1 MKNIDREQLSPMMQQ
16 YMNTKDEYKDCLLF
30 YRLGDFY
37 EMFFDDAVTA
47 SRELEL
53 VLTGR
58 DCGLDERAP
67 MCGVPHH
74 SAAMYISRLI
84 EKGYKVA
91 ICEQLED
98 PKAAKGIVKR
108 DVIRVVTPGTVTEPE
123 FLDEK
128 KNNYLAVIYA
138 DISGFGAVFA
148 DISTGEVFV
157 TQMLDSVWDE
167 IMRYEPKEIILNA
180 FASDKIETQLSGRI
194 RTTPQTLN
202 DKFFE
207 FENPEEMILM
217 QFGKTDISQLG
228 LSGKREAQTALCAVL
243 RYYEVTQ
250 KSSNRSLHTVKYYEH
265 DEFVDMD
272 SNTRRNLEITET
284 MRDRSKKGSIL
295 GVIDNTST
303 SMGAR
308 LLKQWLEKPLIN
320 ADTINRRLYA
330 VRELTDN
337 LMLRDEFC
345 EELKGIYDMAR
356 IHSRIS
362 MGSVGPRELLSMKQ
376 SIKKLPGLKY
386 CLSQVKSPML
396 KELYEKLD
404 ILMDLGDYLDRAINE
419 KAPVLLRDGDVIKEG
434 FNEQLDVLRLSAND
448 TAAQIARVE
457 TAERERTGI
466 KSLKVGF
473 NKVFGY
479 YIEIRKSNTEEIPE
493 NYIRKQTLANCER
506 YITPELKEMENIILG
521 AGERIASLEAEIY
534 RRVVAHMQEASD
546 RILRVCEII
555 SVTDVL
561 CSMAVTAY
569 KNNYVMPQVNSAGV
583 TDIRDGRHPV
593 VESLQRKTL
602 FVPNDALLDGDD
614 NRMIIITG
622 PNMAGK
628 STYMRQV
635 AIITLLAQIG
645 SFVPASSAKI
655 GIVDKI
661 FTRVGASDDIASGQS
676 TFMVEMTEVSHI
688 LSNATSKSLVILDEI
703 GRGTSTYD
711 GLSIAWAVVEYMQN
725 KKTCGARTLFAT
737 HYHELTALENDLEG
751 VKNYNIA
758 VKKKGDEITFLRK
771 IIRGGADDSYGIEVA
786 ALAGVPQAVIKRA
799 KELLKSIEND
809 DFKISVKSDKKEEEP
824 KNQIDFT
831 DSLCRS
837 LVGELSH
844 TDATTL
850 TPIEAMNKLYE
861 ICNRAKEIM

>member
-1 MKNIDREQLSPMMQQ
+1 MKNFNREQLSPMMQQ
-16 YMNTKDEYKDCLLF
+16 YMKTKDEYKDCLLF

-37 EMFFDDAVTA
+37 EMFFDDAVTV

-58 DCGLDERAP
+58 ECGLDERAP

-98 PKAAKGIVKR
+98 PRTAKGIVKR
-108 DVIRVVTPGTVTEPE
+108 DVIRVVTPGTVTDLE

-128 KNNYLAVIYA
+128 KNNYLCIIYG
-138 DISGFGAVFA
+138 DISGYGAAFA

-157 TQMLDSVWDE
+157 TQLIDSVQDE
-167 IMRYEPKEIILNA
+167 IIRYEPKEIIQNE
-180 FASDKIETQLSGRI
+180 FAEERMGSDIYARLKVTPETL
-194 RTTPQTLN
+194 T
-202 DKFFE
+202 DEFFE
-207 FENPEEMILM
+207 FESTERMLLE
-217 QFGKTDISQLG
+217 QFSKTNISQLG
-228 LSGKREAQTALCAVL
+228 LNGKREAQTAVCAVL
-243 RYYEVTQ
+243 RYCELTQ
-250 KSSNRSLHTVKYYEH
+250 KSENQCLHTVKYYEH
-265 DEFVDMD
+265 GEFVDMD

-284 MRDRSKKGSIL
+284 MRDKSKKGSIL

-308 LLKQWLEKPLIN
+308 LLKQWIEKPLIN
-320 ADTINRRLYA
+320 ADTINRRLYS
-330 VRELTDN
+330 VRELVDN
-337 LMLRDEFC
+337 IMLRDELT
-345 EELKGIYDMAR
+345 EQLRGIYDMAR

-362 MGSVGPRELLSMKQ
+362 MGSVAPRELLSMKQ
-376 SIKKLPGLKY
+376 SIKKLPGLKS
-386 CLSQVKSPML
+386 CLCAAKSPML
-396 KELYEKLD
+396 KELYDKLD
-404 ILMDLGDYLDRAINE
+404 VLSDLDDYLTRAIDDD
-419 KAPVLLRDGDVIKEG
+419 APVLLRDGNVIKAG
-434 FNEQLDVLRLSAND
+434 FNEHLDALRDGVND
-448 TAAQIARVE
+448 TAARIAQIE
-457 TAERERTGI
+457 TEERERTGI
-466 KSLKVGF
+466 KNLKVSY

-479 YIEIRKSNTEEIPE
+479 YIELRKSNTANVPE
-493 NYIRKQTLANCER
+493 DYVRKQTLANCER
-506 YITPELKEMENIILG
+506 YITPKLKEMENIILG
-521 AGERIASLEAEIY
+521 AGEKILTIEAEVY
-534 RRVVAHMQEASD
+534 RKVVNNLKNESE
-546 RILRVCEII
+546 RIRRVCEII
-555 SVTDVL
+555 SIADVL

-569 KNNYVMPQVNSAGV
+569 KNNYVMPEINTNGV
-583 TDIRDGRHPV
+583 TDIKDGRHPV
-593 VESLQRKTL
+593 VEALQKNTL
-602 FVPNDALLDGDD
+602 FVPNDTLLDCDD

-645 SFVPASSAKI
+645 SFVPASRARI

-676 TFMVEMTEVSHI
+676 TFMVEMAEVSHI

-703 GRGTSTYD
+703 GRGTSTFD

-725 KKTCGARTLFAT
+725 KKICGAKTLFAT

-758 VKKKGDEITFLRK
+758 VKKRGDEITFLRK

-786 ALAGVPQAVIKRA
+786 ALAGVPQQVIKRA
-799 KELLKSIEND
+799 KVLLKSIEGGNVQPA
-809 DFKISVKSDKKEEEP
+809 VKTHKKVWEP
-824 KNQIDFT
+824 EQQLDFT
-831 DSLCRS
+831 DQQCRG
-837 LVGELSH
+837 LVEELKN

-861 ICNRAKEIM
+861 VCNKAKEIL